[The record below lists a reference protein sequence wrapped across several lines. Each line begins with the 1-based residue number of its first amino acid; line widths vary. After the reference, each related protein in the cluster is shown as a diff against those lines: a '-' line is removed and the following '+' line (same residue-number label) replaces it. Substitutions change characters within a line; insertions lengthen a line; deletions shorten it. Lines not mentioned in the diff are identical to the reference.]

1 MTTTQTINVK
11 ASFIENEESMKMRR
25 ARIYSAD
32 GRDQDTGEHIQCK
45 SYPHRVF
52 ALIVLAKSRFAMR

>member
-1 MTTTQTINVK
+1 
-11 ASFIENEESMKMRR
+11 MKMRS

>member
-1 MTTTQTINVK
+1 
-11 ASFIENEESMKMRR
+11 MKMRR

-32 GRDQDTGEHIQCK
+32 GRDQDTGEHIQYK
-45 SYPHRVF
+45 SYPHPHRVF